1 VLDLRGGHDD
11 QGKELTATVIAVA
24 DELAAAAELVMG
36 KTGRVPVV
44 VVRGYTP
51 PGPPGSG
58 RDLIRPPDQD
68 LFR

>member
-1 VLDLRGGHDD
+1 MIDYRGRLDDHG
-11 QGKELTATVIAVA
+11 QELTATVIAVA

-44 VVRGYTP
+44 LIRGYRPEAP
-51 PGPPGSG
+51 PGTGQE
-58 RDLIRPPDQD
+58 LVRPPSLD